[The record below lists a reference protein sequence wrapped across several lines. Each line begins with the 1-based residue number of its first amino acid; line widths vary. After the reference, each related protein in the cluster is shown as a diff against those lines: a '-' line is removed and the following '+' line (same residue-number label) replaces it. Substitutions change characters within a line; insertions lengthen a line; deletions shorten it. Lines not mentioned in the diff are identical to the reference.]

1 MTKLSEVKRAELV
14 WAGKYDPDGSLKPV
28 DRTILPFQTVET
40 VNESKADREK
50 AQRDLFTKQ
59 AQDQTWRNQLVWG
72 DNKIIMSSLL
82 PKFAGKINLIYIDPP
97 FATGQDF
104 SFRVRVGDEEFMKEP
119 SIIED
124 KAYRDTWG
132 RGLDSY
138 LQMMFER
145 LSLMRE
151 LLAEDGSIYVHIG
164 PDVSHYVR
172 GIMDEVFGAQSCINE
187 IIWKR
192 TDAHSNVTKKY
203 GTVHDTLLFYSK
215 TLNYFININAERD
228 ELSESALKEYSLVK
242 TPKGHIKNY
251 EPGVEGRRF
260 KLDDVTV
267 PGMRQVYHF
276 TWRGAKPS
284 PNRSWPVDKATLEK
298 WLEDGKLYLRNPDIG
313 AARCKVSF
321 LDENEGILSQDLW
334 INVGRMKGGSTYST
348 EKPEKLLE
356 RIIKISSR
364 ENDLI
369 ADFFCGSG
377 TTLAV
382 AEKLG
387 RRWMGSD
394 LSKWAIQVTRKR
406 MLQIEG
412 CKPFELLNL
421 GNYERHKL
429 AKNGHLSADK
439 NVCAPSREVSG
450 PSREERSSF
459 ERYVKFILELYRAEE
474 VSGFK
479 MAHGKKG
486 RAYVHVGSVDSPV
499 TMREIRET
507 LKEVQ
512 VCADKNVAPSAQAG
526 ETPPKRFVLREGGMP
541 APLQEKSAPLQEARV
556 RELHFLGWDFEMGLH
571 DLVNEVGEEYGV
583 RVRLVSIPKEA
594 LEVSNPAKEEVRF
607 FDLNYLAVEVLS
619 GAQARMP
626 APLQEKKVTVKLKD
640 FIIANPEYLPEE
652 VRDKIKKFSD
662 YIDYWAVDWDYQG
675 DTFHNGWQ
683 SFRTRK
689 EPKLE
694 TSASYAYGSTDKNV
708 CGPSRDAKKKILVK
722 VVDIFGND
730 TTKMIEVKI

>member
-14 WAGKYDPDGSLKPV
+14 WAGKYQEDGSLKPV

-40 VNESKADREK
+40 VNESKADRDQT
-50 AQRDLFTKQ
+50 QRDLFTKQ
-59 AQDQTWRNQLVWG
+59 AQDSNWRNQLVWG

-104 SFRVRVGDEEFMKEP
+104 SFRVRIGDEEIVKEP

-138 LQMMFER
+138 LQMMYER
-145 LSLMRE
+145 LFLMRD
-151 LLAEDGSIYVHIG
+151 LLTENGSIYIHLDETVG
-164 PDVSHYVR
+164 HYVK
-172 GIMDEVFGAQSCINE
+172 GIMDEVFGIDSFQRE
-187 IIWKR
+187 IIWRIGWISGYKSAADNWIR
-192 TDAHSNVTKKY
+192 N
-203 GTVHDTLLFYSK
+203 HDTILFY
-215 TLNYFININAERD
+215 
-228 ELSESALKEYSLVK
+228 VK
-242 TPKGHIKNY
+242 TPGKFIFNKDYTPYPKGYKRRDGEVPTGKGYPIEDVWNANAIEFELEGEDSLDSIQIK
-251 EPGVEGRRF
+251 
-260 KLDDVTV
+260 
-267 PGMRQVYHF
+267 
-276 TWRGAKPS
+276 
-284 PNRSWPVDKATLEK
+284 
-298 WLEDGKLYLRNPDIG
+298 
-313 AARCKVSF
+313 SF
-321 LDENEGILSQDLW
+321 
-334 INVGRMKGGSTYST
+334 ST
-348 EKPEKLLE
+348 EKTGYATQKNESILR
-356 RIIKISSR
+356 RIIKASSN
-364 ENDLI
+364 EGDII

-387 RRWMGSD
+387 RRWLGSD

-429 AKNGHLSADK
+429 AANGHLMSTDK
-439 NVCAPSREVSG
+439 NVCG
-450 PSREERSSF
+450 PSREEASQF
-459 ERYVKFILELYRAEE
+459 ERYVKFILELYRAE
-474 VSGFK
+474 SITGFK
-479 MAHGKKG
+479 MLHGKKG

-512 VCADKNVAPSAQAG
+512 LGADKNAGGAQA
-526 ETPPKRFVLREGGMP
+526 GMP

-607 FDLNYLAVEVLS
+607 FDLNYLELAHEIK
-619 GAQARMP
+619 G
-626 APLQEKKVTVKLKD
+626 KKVTVKLKD

-652 VRDKIKKFSD
+652 VKDKIKKFSD
-662 YIDYWAVDWDYQG
+662 YIDYWAVDWDYRG

-708 CGPSRDAKKKILVK
+708 RGPSRDAKKKILVK

>member
-1 MTKLSEVKRAELV
+1 MPVPLGKNARRPCHRQECLWPLKRSGGQAECLPSLKKEAEMTKLSEVKRAELV

-50 AQRDLFTKQ
+50 TQRDLFTKQ
-59 AQDQTWRNQLVWG
+59 AQDSTWRNQLIWG

-104 SFRVRVGDEEFMKEP
+104 SFRVRIGDEEIVKEP

-138 LQMMFER
+138 LQMMYER
-145 LSLMRE
+145 LFLMRE
-151 LLAEDGSIYVHIG
+151 LLTENGSIYIHLDETVG
-164 PDVSHYVR
+164 HYVK
-172 GIMDEVFGAQSCINE
+172 GIMDEVFGIDSFQRE
-187 IIWKR
+187 IIWRIGWISGYKSAADNWIR
-192 TDAHSNVTKKY
+192 N
-203 GTVHDTLLFYSK
+203 HDTILFY
-215 TLNYFININAERD
+215 
-228 ELSESALKEYSLVK
+228 VK
-242 TPKGHIKNY
+242 TPGKFVFNKDYTPYPKGYKRRDGAEPTGKGYPIEDVWNANPIEFELNGEDSLDSIQIK
-251 EPGVEGRRF
+251 
-260 KLDDVTV
+260 
-267 PGMRQVYHF
+267 
-276 TWRGAKPS
+276 
-284 PNRSWPVDKATLEK
+284 
-298 WLEDGKLYLRNPDIG
+298 
-313 AARCKVSF
+313 SF
-321 LDENEGILSQDLW
+321 
-334 INVGRMKGGSTYST
+334 ST
-348 EKPEKLLE
+348 EKTGYATQKNESILR
-356 RIIKISSR
+356 RIIKASSN
-364 ENDLI
+364 EGDI
-369 ADFFCGSG
+369 VADFFCGSG

-387 RRWMGSD
+387 RRWLGSD

-429 AKNGHLSADK
+429 AANGLLATGKNA
-439 NVCAPSREVSG
+439 CG
-450 PSREERSSF
+450 PSREERSAF
-459 ERYVKFILELYRAEE
+459 ERYVKFILELYRAEA
-474 VSGFK
+474 VTGFK
-479 MAHGKKG
+479 MVHGKKG

-507 LKEVQ
+507 LKEGQ
-512 VCADKNVAPSAQAG
+512 VCADKNVGGAQA
-526 ETPPKRFVLREGGMP
+526 GMP
-541 APLQEKSAPLQEARV
+541 APLQEV
-556 RELHFLGWDFEMGLH
+556 REVHFLGWDFEMGLH

-607 FDLNYLAVEVLS
+607 FDLNYLELAHEIK
-619 GAQARMP
+619 GR
-626 APLQEKKVTVKLKD
+626 KVTVKLKD

-694 TSASYAYGSTDKNV
+694 IQATYAYNESG
-708 CGPSRDAKKKILVK
+708 KKKILVK